1 MHEYLLLRDLSQQQ
15 VLVKSQIPTP
25 NQMCKIDKEAEIK
38 RDIEEKNSVAS
49 ERKKI
54 IKIEDAEESYSSSS
68 MSMYSIMIERYHK
81 FHPIDLL
88 L

>member
-1 MHEYLLLRDLSQQQ
+1 
-15 VLVKSQIPTP
+15 
-25 NQMCKIDKEAEIK
+25 MCKIDKEAEIK